1 MATIDLMDQFSHLG
15 EGGIRNN
22 GTLDAEVT
30 FQHSLRTKR
39 TDFIQVK
46 AGDSIVYKNM
56 SGMSSIWNILSFY
69 TGDAQGFYVSGIAGQ
84 TTPQSGVW
92 TAQQD
97 GYVRLFGS
105 FPAGDN
111 ISVTMTD
118 LAPDVDDYLAKYNA
132 MNYRFLPNSIPKIV
146 AHIQEYLSN
155 HPIADSTTLQS
166 IIDSAFQSYMEEI
179 HETADTYISEAVPP
193 AAAAAVDAAASPALQ
208 EITAKAAEAAESARQ
223 AGLSQQS
230 AEMSEENALT
240 YRNQAQQIKDSITAE
255 VAASVLAA
263 QEQATLAQ
271 GSAQAADESANTAE
285 QYVAQARAQ
294 AEAAADQA
302 QNASGYASDAQGY
315 MQDASSFA
323 QNASDFADNAA
334 QSAATFSTDTTLT
347 IAGKAADAKVTGD
360 QLSALK
366 SAFEDRVPKYGA
378 AGFNNSNPDLTRMY
392 DAVGK
397 TAQVGTDG
405 DNSDVVNDFDN
416 IAPFNRRKCVG
427 HWEAGADRA
436 VFVVEAYEGDPD
448 YAEDG
453 TMGDYVAVDCT
464 PAYVWESADRDIRA
478 VSPMKLNGFRPFA
491 CLASKDD
498 PTVCREHTYLPV
510 YALAFDENGHAVSLP
525 GYSNRQGDYASLLS
539 AAKQYANTDV
549 QQYCHLMPDDVAFYE
564 ETLYDIEF
572 ATHNCQSIMEGC
584 VNLRHNND
592 DRVEMLDAT
601 HWLIHNYQAAR
612 VAGEFISIQPT
623 NVDYNNAN
631 YYASHKIVS
640 ITRCD
645 ASGNADASGTYQLIE
660 TEDLGLGR
668 TYEVGTE
675 YRIAARPYNTGACA
689 GVSTPS
695 GSPVSNSDGLHPMKY
710 RHRENVLG
718 NQNQT
723 TMDLFDLIV
732 GEEGAY
738 ELEWYKMKD
747 LDAGI
752 VKNYGAEDMAGD
764 NFVKLGYVTPYE
776 NYKNGYITEEVC
788 DERYPDNRIP
798 VVGSGGSAAKFV
810 CDYAYLV
817 SSYVIRSV
825 RRFGSW
831 YLGAYAGFGSRNAYN
846 APSISL
852 AIFGG
857 GLYMTQ

>member
-1 MATIDLMDQFSHLG
+1 MA
-15 EGGIRNN
+15 R
-22 GTLDAEVT
+22 
-30 FQHSLRTKR
+30 K
-39 TDFIQVK
+39 K
-46 AGDSIVYKNM
+46 AGKVMILPKGD
-56 SGMSSIWNILSFY
+56 WNASVAY
-69 TGDAQGFYVSGIAGQ
+69 TMLDLVHVPNSATYLAIKDV
-84 TTPQSGVW
+84 
-92 TAQQD
+92 
-97 GYVRLFGS
+97 
-105 FPAGDN
+105 PAGTA
-111 ISVTMTD
+111 VT
-118 LAPDVDDYLAKYNA
+118 N
-132 MNYRFLPNSIPKIV
+132 
-146 AHIQEYLSN
+146 
-155 HPIADSTTLQS
+155 TT
-166 IIDSAFQSYMEEI
+166 YW
-179 HETADTYISEAVPP
+179 
-193 AAAAAVDAAASPALQ
+193 Q
-208 EITAKAAEAAESARQ
+208 EICNTTGIHGDIANTYSASATYDVGDYVMYDGILYICTTAITSGEAWNSAHWKKA
-223 AGLSQQS
+223 
-230 AEMSEENALT
+230 
-240 YRNQAQQIKDSITAE
+240 
-255 VAASVLAA
+255 VLA
-263 QEQATLAQ
+263 
-271 GSAQAADESANTAE
+271 DD
-285 QYVAQARAQ
+285 V
-294 AEAAADQA
+294 
-302 QNASGYASDAQGY
+302 
-315 MQDASSFA
+315 
-323 QNASDFADNAA
+323 
-334 QSAATFSTDTTLT
+334 
-347 IAGKAADAKVTGD
+347 
-360 QLSALK
+360 SALK
-366 SAFEDRVPKYGA
+366 SQLEDRVPKYGA
-378 AGFNNSNPDLTRMY
+378 AGFNNVNPDLIRMY

-427 HWEAGADRA
+427 HWEAGTDRA

-539 AAKQYANTDV
+539 AAKQYANTEV
-549 QQYCHLMPDDVAFYE
+549 QKYCHLMPDDVAFFE

-572 ATHNCQSIMEGC
+572 ATHHCQSIMEGC
-584 VNLRHNND
+584 VNLRHSND

-612 VAGEFISIQPT
+612 VAGEFISIQPA
-623 NVDYNNAN
+623 NIDINAYN

-668 TYEVGTE
+668 TYDVGTE

-710 RHRENVLG
+710 RHRENVFG

-723 TMDLFDLIV
+723 TMDLFDLRI
-732 GEEGAY
+732 GEEGTY

-752 VKNYGAEDMAGD
+752 VKNYGAADMAGD
-764 NFVKLGYVTPYE
+764 NFVKLGYVTPHE

-810 CDYAYLV
+810 CDYASLV
-817 SSYVIRSV
+817 SSNVILSV
-825 RRFGSW
+825 RRFGLW
-831 YLGAYAGFGSRNAYN
+831 YSGATAGFGYRHATNTPAS
-846 APSISL
+846 SL

-857 GLYMTQ
+857 GLFMTQ